1 MEEDG
6 GGGAGW
12 GWATWRVAALAAAAA
27 VWVAMHVAARMADA
41 LWWRPRRLEA
51 HFAAQGVRGPPYR
64 FLLGSVREMV
74 ALMAEASSKPMS
86 PPTSHNALPRV
97 LAFYHYW
104 RKIYGHRFL
113 IWFGPTPRL
122 TVAEPELIRE
132 IFLTRAD
139 AFDRYE
145 AHPVVRQL
153 EGDGLVSLHGDKW
166 ALHRRVL
173 TDAFYPDNLNRLIP
187 QVGKSVAA
195 LAAKWGAMAEA
206 GGSGE
211 VEVDVAE
218 WFQAVT
224 EEAITRATFGRSYD
238 DGRVVFAMQGQ
249 LMAFASEAFRKVL
262 VPGYRFLP
270 TKKNRLS
277 WRLDR
282 EIRRSLMRLIG
293 RRSDEAEQGEKAD
306 DGSFRDLLGLMINAG
321 AGAATRGNAGG
332 EKNSPAAAI
341 PVEDMLEECKT
352 FFFAGKQTTTNLLT
366 WATVLLAMHPDW
378 QERARREVFD
388 VCGAGELPSKE
399 HLPKLKTLG
408 MIMNETLRLYPPA
421 VATIRRAKVDVQLS
435 DGCMIPRDMELLVP
449 IMAIHHDTRY
459 WGPDASQFNP
469 ARFANGASKA
479 AKHPLAFI
487 PFGLGSRMCVGQN
500 LARLEAK
507 LTMAILLQ
515 RFEIRTS
522 PNYVHAPTVLMLL
535 YPQYGA
541 PLIFRPLSS
550 HPPDST
556 GP

>member
-1 MEEDG
+1 MGEEMD
-6 GGGAGW
+6 AAEACGW
-12 GWATWRVAALAAAAA
+12 LSWRVAAVAVVAWLAL
-27 VWVAMHVAARMADA
+27 HVAARVADA

-74 ALMAEASSKPMS
+74 ALMAEASSKPMA

-104 RKIYGHRFL
+104 RKIYGSRFL

-122 TVAEPELIRE
+122 TVAEPELVRE

-173 TDAFYPDNLNRLIP
+173 TDAFYPDNLNRLVP
-187 QVGKSVAA
+187 HVGRSVAA
-195 LAAKWGAMAEA
+195 LAEKWRGMAA
-206 GGSGE
+206 GGE

-249 LMAFASEAFRKVL
+249 LMAYASEAFRKVL

-270 TKKNRLS
+270 TKKNWQS
-277 WRLDR
+277 WKLDR
-282 EIRRSLMRLIG
+282 EIRRSLTRLIA
-293 RRSDEAEQGEKAD
+293 RRSDEAEATEQAD
-306 DGSFRDLLGLMINAG
+306 GGFRDLLGAMIG
-321 AGAATRGNAGG
+321 AGERRRRN
-332 EKNSPAAAI
+332 AAI
-341 PVEDMLEECKT
+341 PVAEMLEECKT

-366 WATVLLAMHPDW
+366 WATVLLAMHPEW
-378 QERARREVFD
+378 QERARREVLD
-388 VCGAGELPSKE
+388 VCGADELPSKE

-408 MIMNETLRLYPPA
+408 MIINETLRLYPPA
-421 VATIRRAKVDVQLS
+421 VATIRRAKTDVQLS
-435 DGCMIPRDMELLVP
+435 DGCMIPRDMELLIP
-449 IMAIHHDTRY
+449 IMAIHHDTRF
-459 WGPDASQFNP
+459 WGLDAAQFNP
-469 ARFANGASKA
+469 GRFANGTAKA

-487 PFGLGSRMCVGQN
+487 PFGLGSRMCIGQN

-515 RFEIRTS
+515 RFEMRTS
-522 PNYVHAPTVLMLL
+522 PNYIHAPTVLMLL

-541 PLIFRPLSS
+541 PVIFRPRSPP
-550 HPPDST
+550 HPSDSD
-556 GP
+556 PAAAAAS

>member
-1 MEEDG
+1 MVGVVGVVGEEE
-6 GGGAGW
+6 GAGGV
-12 GWATWRVAALAAAAA
+12 GWLTWRALALAVAA
-27 VWVAMHVAARMADA
+27 WVAMHVAARLADA

-74 ALMAEASSKPMS
+74 ALMVEASSKPMS
-86 PPTSHNALPRV
+86 PATSHNALPRV

-104 RKIYGHRFL
+104 RKIHGPRFL

-132 IFLTRAD
+132 IFLTRAE

-145 AHPVVRQL
+145 AHPIVRQL

-187 QVGKSVAA
+187 HVGKSVAA
-195 LAAKWGAMAEA
+195 LAAKWSAMAAAA

-282 EIRRSLMRLIG
+282 EIRRSLTRLIG
-293 RRSDEAEQGEKAD
+293 RRSDEADGEKAD
-306 DGSFRDLLGLMINAG
+306 GGSFRDLLGLMINA
-321 AGAATRGNAGG
+321 AQKKPRET
-332 EKNSPAAAI
+332 I
-341 PVEDMLEECKT
+341 PVEDMVEECKT

-378 QERARREVFD
+378 QERARREVLH
-388 VCGAGELPSKE
+388 VCGADELPSKE

-408 MIMNETLRLYPPA
+408 MIINETLRLYPPA

-435 DGCMIPRDMELLVP
+435 DGCMIPRDMELLIP

-459 WGPDASQFNP
+459 WGPDAAQFNP
-469 ARFANGASKA
+469 ARFSDGAAKA
-479 AKHPLAFI
+479 AKHPLAYI

-515 RFEIRTS
+515 RFHITTS

-541 PLIFRPLSS
+541 PLIFRPSS
-550 HPPDST
+550 SSSSSSSQNRSPLLPV
-556 GP
+556 

>member
-1 MEEDG
+1 M
-6 GGGAGW
+6 
-12 GWATWRVAALAAAAA
+12 AAAAA
-27 VWVAMHVAARMADA
+27 V
-41 LWWRPRRLEA
+41 WWRPRRLEA

-187 QVGKSVAA
+187 HVGKSVAA
-195 LAAKWGAMAEA
+195 LAAKWAAMAEA

-293 RRSDEAEQGEKAD
+293 RRSDEAEEGEKAD
-306 DGSFRDLLGLMINAG
+306 AGSFRDLLGLMINAG
-321 AGAATRGNAGG
+321 ASAARGGGGG
-332 EKNSPAAAI
+332 EKSSPAAAI
-341 PVEDMLEECKT
+341 PVEDMVEECKT

-378 QERARREVFD
+378 QERARREVLD
-388 VCGAGELPSKE
+388 VCGAGELPSKV

-408 MIMNETLRLYPPA
+408 MIINETLRLYPPA
-421 VATIRRAKVDVQLS
+421 VATIRRAKVDVQIS

-469 ARFANGASKA
+469 ARFVNGASKA

-550 HPPDST
+550 HPSDST
-556 GP
+556 GPSPLFHRPN